1 MAERAAAMVRQA
13 RDRGGLGCCR
23 VSSRPLGP
31 GSRRPGQEM
40 ALTLLLCLLPLLL
53 SIIAGTACL
62 ATFVQLSRSLTEVA
76 AALHHSFYDMFQ
88 VVSSPAFT
96 NNEYLI
102 CQNLIYVEGN
112 SSLPVYQAADQVTD
126 VRSQFL
132 KVLVLNLTASI
143 MICFL
148 LLASLASLPLV
159 AVWRAVY
166 IAWVSCLL
174 DRIQVMS
181 SLLGHGVSYE
191 RKQRKWWSR
200 RHLQTLRL
208 CKAALL
214 PPPPP

>member
-1 MAERAAAMVRQA
+1 MAERAAARVRQE
-13 RDRGGLGCCR
+13 RDREGLGCCR

-40 ALTLLLCLLPLLL
+40 ALTLLLCLLPLILNIL
-53 SIIAGTACL
+53 AGTACL
-62 ATFVQLSRSLTEVA
+62 STFVQLSCSLTEVA
-76 AALHHSFYDMFQ
+76 AVLPDSFHDMFQ

-143 MICFL
+143 LLCLL

-159 AVWRAVY
+159 AVWRAAY
-166 IAWVSCLL
+166 IAWVSRRL
-174 DRIQVMS
+174 DRIKVITS
-181 SLLGHGVSYE
+181 PRSWPLL
-191 RKQRKWWSR
+191 
-200 RHLQTLRL
+200 
-208 CKAALL
+208 
-214 PPPPP
+214 